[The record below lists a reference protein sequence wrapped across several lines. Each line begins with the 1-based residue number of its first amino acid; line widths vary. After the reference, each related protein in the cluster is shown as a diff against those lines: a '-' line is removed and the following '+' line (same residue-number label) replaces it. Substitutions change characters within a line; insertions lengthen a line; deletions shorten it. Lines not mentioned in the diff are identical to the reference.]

1 MFASENIGVV
11 ILENAVVVI
20 VELCRGALI
29 PLVRMYADSLIIIGG
44 MKTSVEGNGVVEEL
58 Y

>member
-11 ILENAVVVI
+11 ILENAVI